1 MKMKITYKI
10 IINKIIILIYFLVV
24 PVIASSAEF
33 NSKEWAKK
41 CNIKNK
47 NCAVGILVNLKNS
60 TTGMEESLATA
71 FIQMASST
79 EKKMTLVDKDKKTYA
94 LKEKKIETPV
104 LFVNLPLG
112 INLTKKPLVQI
123 DGKNILNL
131 SASYCDNKVGCATN
145 SPINDEVLKLLK
157 SGNVLNL
164 IAEIYG
170 TKKNINI
177 KLPLKGFTKSYNSF

>member
-1 MKMKITYKI
+1 MKKIYKR

-33 NSKEWAKK
+33 NQKKWTKK
-41 CNIKNK
+41 CNIKNE
-47 NCAVGILVNLKNS
+47 NCAVGITVNLKNS
-60 TTGMEESLATA
+60 TTGIEESLATA
-71 FIQMASST
+71 FIQMASSI
-79 EKKMTLVDKDKKTYA
+79 EKKMALIDKDKKTYA

-104 LFVNLPLG
+104 LFVYLPLG

-164 IAEIYG
+164 IAEIHG